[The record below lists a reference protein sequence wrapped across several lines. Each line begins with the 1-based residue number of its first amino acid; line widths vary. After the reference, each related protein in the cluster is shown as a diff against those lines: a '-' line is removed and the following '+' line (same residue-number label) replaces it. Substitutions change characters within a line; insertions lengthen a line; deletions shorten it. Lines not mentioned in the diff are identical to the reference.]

1 MTNKQVAY
9 ALTIDEQTVKNHMS
23 SILRKLSVNDRT
35 QAVVYAMRQGLDP
48 HARGLMSTDPA
59 TRPASG
65 VKGLSSR
72 LADDL
77 LTLDKELGEI
87 DLLISQARTEA
98 GRHESRRGGR
108 RQAASLSEHAD
119 PRDRVEQ
126 STALIA
132 LTQRA
137 ALMETQV
144 EVLDGKRRALA
155 RYRDSLA
162 DYIQTL
168 EGVDPAASGGRGA
181 DTDAPMDPATARL
194 LMGAQE
200 DLRREI
206 ARQMHDGPA
215 QSLTNIVLQAQI
227 VERLVRT
234 DPERAATEV
243 GQLVGM
249 VQQTL
254 DATKTFIFDVR
265 PMVLD
270 DLGLVPTLRR
280 ATRERGRRAN
290 VPVEFESMGQDRRL
304 PMDLES
310 GLFRMLDEGLAAYL
324 AAEPDSVTRLDWSDR
339 LVADMVATRGDAR
352 ARTAPRDRDPQRGDP
367 PHDAARPGC
376 ARRRTAGGPAGRRG
390 GRRPGVCRD
399 HAPADMARDPGQ
411 SGVGRVQAA
420 LLADGGRLYLVADLP
435 MMDGAGAA
443 RRDGRPPRTGAGR
456 VRADPRPD
464 RGAHDGLACRLRR
477 HRVGRPGGHRH
488 RDRSRDGRLKP
499 VPVHPSDRRYHRLS
513 VSAETPPYSGAALDW
528 G

>member
-1 MTNKQVAY
+1 
-9 ALTIDEQTVKNHMS
+9 
-23 SILRKLSVNDRT
+23 
-35 QAVVYAMRQGLDP
+35 
-48 HARGLMSTDPA
+48 MSTDPG

-98 GRHESRRGGR
+98 GRHESRREAAAGKL
-108 RQAASLSEHAD
+108 ASLSEHAD

-324 AAEPDSVTRLDWSDR
+324 AAEPDSVTLRLDWSDR
-339 LVADMVATRGDAR
+339 LVADMVATRAMPEPEPPPEIEIPNEETRHTMPPALAALVEERR
-352 ARTAPRDRDPQRGDP
+352 AAQQAAAEAAVRASVVIMPPPTWREIQDR
-367 PHDAARPGC
+367 AA
-376 ARRRTAGGPAGRRG
+376 
-390 GRRPGVCRD
+390 
-399 HAPADMARDPGQ
+399 
-411 SGVGRVQAA
+411 SVGVQAA

-435 MMDGAGAA
+435 MMDGAGA
-443 RRDGRPPRTGAGR
+443 GT
-456 VRADPRPD
+456 
-464 RGAHDGLACRLRR
+464 
-477 HRVGRPGGHRH
+477 
-488 RDRSRDGRLKP
+488 
-499 VPVHPSDRRYHRLS
+499 
-513 VSAETPPYSGAALDW
+513 T
-528 G
+528 